1 MAAVHSRVA
10 PIGGQAVVVA
20 AYMEN
25 HMAVE
30 EKQDRL
36 LAALRRQPP
45 VSLMLVVLIACLNM
59 S

>member
-1 MAAVHSRVA
+1 MV
-10 PIGGQAVVVA
+10 
-20 AYMEN
+20 
-25 HMAVE
+25 VE